1 MGAFFLG
8 DYGMRKMVIIDNKRE
23 HTLHLVN
30 RIKKTEARLAP
41 GFNRIP
47 LEAWTHLLA
56 EANVQDRVD
65 EGWLVVQ
72 REEEEEVDVNYFLN
86 ENAARARTMA
96 KKMSFDRTIMTEWA
110 SKEKRK
116 SVKDVLDARLAEM
129 KE

>member
-1 MGAFFLG
+1 
-8 DYGMRKMVIIDNKRE
+8 MRTMVIVDNKRE

-47 LEAWTHLLA
+47 LEAWNHLIQ
-56 EANVQDRVD
+56 EINVQDRVD

-72 REEEEEVDVNYFLN
+72 SKEEEEVDVNYFLN
-86 ENAARARTMA
+86 ENAARARTIA
-96 KKMSFDRTIMTEWA
+96 KTMSFDRAIMTEWS

-116 SVKDVLDARLAEM
+116 SVKEILDARL
-129 KE
+129 KEIKD

>member
-1 MGAFFLG
+1 
-8 DYGMRKMVIIDNKRE
+8 MRKMVIIDNKRE

-47 LEAWTHLLA
+47 LEAWTHLLQ
-56 EANVQDRVD
+56 EPNVQDRVD

-72 REEEEEVDVNYFLN
+72 RQEEEEVDVNYFLN
-86 ENAARARTMA
+86 ENAARARTIA
-96 KKMSFDRTIMTEWA
+96 KTMSFERTIMAEWA
-110 SKEKRK
+110 SKEKRR
-116 SVKDVLDARLAEM
+116 SVREILNARLEEI